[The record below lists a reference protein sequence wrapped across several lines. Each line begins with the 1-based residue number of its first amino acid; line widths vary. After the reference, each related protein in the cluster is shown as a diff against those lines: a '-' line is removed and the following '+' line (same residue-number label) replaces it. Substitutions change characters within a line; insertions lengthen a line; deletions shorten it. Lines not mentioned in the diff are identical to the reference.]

1 MKLKEDLQENLE
13 LLSDKPGVYLMYN
26 AEGSVIY
33 VGKALALKNRV
44 RSYFRESNPHTRKI
58 QRMVHEVDH
67 FETIVTA
74 SELEALILECNLIKQ
89 YHPHYNSLLKDDKAY
104 PYLRIDVREPYP
116 RVTFEH
122 QLKPDGARYFGPYL
136 GGIASHTLQVIRKV
150 FPLRTCKKEISGNE
164 AAPCLNYHI
173 KHCSGPCIGAIS
185 QDDYAMIVR
194 DVILFLEG
202 KHEELLQTLQKK
214 METAAENLQF
224 EKAAQLRDQWQA
236 VQRLQEK
243 QRVSGANLGDR
254 DVIAMA
260 QAYNTTQIQIF
271 YMRSGRIIGRDTYSL
286 TDTEE
291 QSRSEILSNFIRQYY
306 SQIEIVPREIL
317 VQEQLEDVAL
327 LQEWLSQCSGRK
339 VEIKTPQRGD
349 KRDLVELVA
358 SNALQTLGRNHS
370 KRLNNKEEA
379 QAALQELK
387 KALSMPEMPVRIEA
401 FDISNTQGTLSVA
414 SMVVFSM
421 GIPENKSYRRFKIKT
436 VEGPNDFA
444 SMAEV
449 IRRRFTRAIEER
461 QQIEAGKLTAEKAKF
476 AVMPDLILIDG
487 GKGQLGAARAI
498 MHELGFA
505 FIATIGLAKQFELV
519 FVEGRDLPIEL
530 PQNSRSL
537 FLLQRIRDEAHR
549 FAITYHRNLRGTDA
563 LRSQLEQIPGIGVAR
578 TRALLKKF
586 DSLEKLALASLQEL
600 ADTPGMNVKAAEEVS
615 GYLRQNLASSRDVLK
630 AAEAT
635 AAYEKNN
642 NQRGEALETGMVGKK
657 HVPAR
662 HDTGAKS
669 TTGLL

>member
-1 MKLKEDLQENLE
+1 MKAKEDLQENLA

-26 AEGSVIY
+26 AAGSVIY
-33 VGKALALKNRV
+33 VGKAVSLKNRV
-44 RSYFRESNPHTRKI
+44 RSYFSAGNPHSRKI
-58 QRMVHEVDH
+58 QRMVNEVDH

-89 YHPHYNSLLKDDKAY
+89 YHPYYNSLLKDDKGY
-104 PYLRIDVREPYP
+104 PYLRIDVREPFP
-116 RVTFEH
+116 RLTFEH
-122 QLKPDGARYFGPYL
+122 QFKQDGARYFGPYL
-136 GGIASHTLQVIRKV
+136 SGTASHTLQVIRKV
-150 FPLRTCKKEISGNE
+150 FPLRTCNKQISGSDT
-164 AAPCLNYHI
+164 APCLNYQI
-173 KHCSGPCIGAIS
+173 KHCCGPCIGAIS
-185 QDDYAMIVR
+185 QADYGLIVQ
-194 DVILFLEG
+194 DVLLFLEG
-202 KHEELLQTLQKK
+202 KHEELAQTLQAK

-243 QRVSGANLGDR
+243 QRVSGAHLGDR

-260 QAYNTTQIQIF
+260 QAYHTSQIQIF

-286 TDTEE
+286 DDTAG
-291 QSRSEILSNFIRQYY
+291 QSRSEILSDFIRQYY
-306 SQIEIVPREIL
+306 SQVEIVPREIL
-317 VQEQLEDVAL
+317 VQEQLADAAL
-327 LQEWLSQCSGRK
+327 LQEWLSQSSGRK
-339 VEIKTPQRGD
+339 VEIKTPQRGE

-370 KRLNNKEEA
+370 RRLHNKEEA
-379 QAALQELK
+379 QIALQELK
-387 KALSMPEMPVRIEA
+387 KALSLPEMPLRIEA
-401 FDISNTQGTLSVA
+401 YDISNTQGTFSVA

-421 GIPENKSYRRFKIKT
+421 GIPDNKAYRRFRIKT
-436 VEGPNDFA
+436 VDGPNDFA

-449 IRRRFTRAIEER
+449 IRRRFSRAVAER
-461 QQIEAGKLTAEKAKF
+461 QQIAAGSLSTEKAKF
-476 AVMPDLILIDG
+476 AVLPDLILIDG

-498 MHELGFA
+498 LHELGFA
-505 FIATIGLAKQFELV
+505 AIATIGLAKQFELIYQ
-519 FVEGRDLPIEL
+519 EGRDLPIEL
-530 PQNSRSL
+530 PPNSRSL

-563 LRSQLEQIPGIGVAR
+563 LRSQLEQIPGIGVVR

-600 ADTPGMNVKAAEEVS
+600 ADTPGMNVKAAEQVA
-615 GYLRQNLASSRDVLK
+615 GYLRQNLASGRDVLN

-635 AAYEKNN
+635 LPFGKHNK
-642 NQRGEALETGMVGKK
+642 QRGEALETGMAGKK

-662 HDTGAKS
+662 HDTGA
-669 TTGLL
+669 